1 MARRKMRRRK
11 VWINGHF
18 VDNPPTEG
26 YRKFL
31 EATLPHQ
38 DPQAVGFDS
47 AELKEWLDIVEG
59 RASNIEDDEG

>member
-1 MARRKMRRRK
+1 MTRRKVRRRK

-18 VDNPPTEG
+18 VDNPKTEG

-38 DPQAVGFDS
+38 DPQLKGFDS
-47 AELKEWLDIVEG
+47 VELKDWLDIVEG
-59 RASNIEDDEG
+59 RKSNIEDDD

>member
-1 MARRKMRRRK
+1 MRTKRRRRK

-18 VDNPPTEG
+18 VDNPKTEG

-38 DPQAVGFDS
+38 DPRAEGFDS
-47 AELKEWLDIVEG
+47 IQLRAWLDVVEG
-59 RASNIEDDEG
+59 RVSNIEDDN